1 MLCGL
6 CGLAFVPAPG
16 FAATLLTGDHHIT
29 ASGGDAGSLELDGE
43 LSVGGNGADFGTTG
57 TSSSALAL
65 HYAESGSNYILT
77 LSATRAGT
85 AFLWQDNAG
94 GTAASKMKLGADNV
108 LALFAAGYNPSNVD
122 VGKISLN
129 PALGGSGI
137 SIDGNAV
144 VTTATY
150 AGVGGILTVDEG
162 DGRYVSN
169 SDITVSEGGPV
180 QDWVTGNWS
189 TGPAIALAGGSATGG
204 YSFAGF
210 SATASGAYSMATGY
224 GSVASGDYSTASGYG
239 SVASEYGAIALGQGS
254 TASGAYSVASGYG
267 STATGDFSIASGYL
281 STASGNY
288 SLASG
293 DGSYAFGIGSIST
306 GYGTWSGGFYSIA
319 SGVGTGA
326 EGDHSTS
333 SGRWTSALG
342 NGSTSAGYSTTAAGY
357 AQFVIGQSNV
367 PQGNPDE
374 WVPNDALFIIGNGQQ
389 FDEAGNEVSNP
400 FTSNALTL
408 LKNANMRTGGVVEAK
423 DGFRTPPKGDLS
435 MGEFTAGR
443 ILPIWTRPR
452 ASNIQA
458 NSSRSGSR
466 KAQKIA

>member
-1 MLCGL
+1 MKNRRYVKLMLCGL

-210 SATASGAYSMATGY
+210 SATASGAYSMAT
-224 GSVASGDYSTASGYG
+224 GYG